1 MSNLKSFILIG
12 KKNEGRFDFDRLKIC
27 IQIKWK
33 CIHRSIHLFPPFHLR
48 SISILNM
55 TRRETKYTFLLLVFS
70 FDLKFREQIIKW
82 SVIFVDFN
90 GKLTTTY
97 FNNPPKVYYKL
108 FVVFFISLL
117 FSLLNAR
124 SIVYFRL
131 IINEISQFMVLLSLQ
146 IIINITYCT
155 VCWPF

>member
-1 MSNLKSFILIG
+1 MT
-12 KKNEGRFDFDRLKIC
+12 KKERNEIRIFVV
-27 IQIKWK
+27 
-33 CIHRSIHLFPPFHLR
+33 SLFF
-48 SISILNM
+48 SS
-55 TRRETKYTFLLLVFS
+55 LVV
-70 FDLKFREQIIKW
+70 DLKFREQIIKW

-108 FVVFFISLL
+108 FVVIFYFSSLL

-131 IINEISQFMVLLSLQ
+131 IIKWNFTIHGIVIFANYNKYNILYCILTLLTITFSIYILVFFISLQ
-146 IIINITYCT
+146 R
-155 VCWPF
+155 